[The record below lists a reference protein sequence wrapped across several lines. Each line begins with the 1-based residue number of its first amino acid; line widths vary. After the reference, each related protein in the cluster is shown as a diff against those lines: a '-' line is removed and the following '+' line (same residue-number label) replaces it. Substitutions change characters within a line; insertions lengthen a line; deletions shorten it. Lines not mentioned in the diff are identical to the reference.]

1 MTFFEIF
8 KDCGSEEMFRKAI
21 PDCHD
26 FVCIEET
33 DKYQV
38 FMCDSAKIKAFRS
51 PGANYFI
58 VLDTGLMVSWG
69 NTFKDDPEEFPVPN
83 ILDWEVTTICK
94 KKCSFCYKSNDM
106 HGTNLSFE
114 RFKEVFD
121 HLPKSITQIAFG
133 ADYDLTS
140 NPDIFKMMEYA
151 RQHDVVPNVTVGYLD
166 DEAADKISQ
175 LCGAVAV
182 SIYDPKDKAYDT
194 VEKLCNRGMRQV
206 NIHFMIS
213 EETYDKCIETI
224 DDIKNDPRLKG
235 LNALVLLS
243 LKKKGR
249 GTGYHVLSQDKFNA
263 IVDRSRKEGI
273 SIGFD
278 SCTSLKAFRAFQ
290 DDPNVRDCIIPCEAS
305 IESSYI
311 NVDCEYFP
319 CSFIEGYSSESLDWN
334 KGIDVTSCKSPEDF
348 MNKVWYH
355 EKTKQFKQLLQNTC
369 KDNCE
374 NCRHCPAYEV

>member
-1 MTFFEIF
+1 MTFYEIF
-8 KDCGSEEMFRKAI
+8 SDCGFNKEARTAI
-21 PDCHD
+21 PEDWE
-26 FVCIEET
+26 FVCIEST

-38 FMCDSAKIKAFRS
+38 YMCETSNVKVFHS
-51 PGANYFI
+51 EGANYLI
-58 VLDTGLMVSWG
+58 ALDTGLMISWG
-69 NTFKDDPEEFPVPN
+69 KTFEEDPGEFPVPN

-94 KKCSFCYKSNDM
+94 KSCDFCYKSNNMMGD
-106 HGTNLSFE
+106 NLSFE
-114 RFKEVFD
+114 KFKEVFD

-140 NPDIFKMMEYA
+140 NPDIFRMMEYA
-151 RQHDVVPNVTVGYLD
+151 RQHNVVPNITVGYLD
-166 DEAADKISQ
+166 DERAEKIAK

-182 SIYDPKDKAYDT
+182 SVYNPKDKAYNT
-194 VEKLCNRGMRQV
+194 VEKLCKLGMKQV

-213 EETYDKCIETI
+213 EETYDACLQTI
-224 DDIKNDPRLKG
+224 SDIKTDPRLKG
-235 LNALVLLS
+235 LNALVMLS

-249 GTGYHVLSQDKFNA
+249 GTGYHVLSQEKFNNLVQRA
-263 IVDRSRKEGI
+263 KEENI

-278 SCTSLKAFRAFQ
+278 SCTSLKAFRAFK
-290 DDPNVRDCIIPCEAS
+290 DDPKVRDCIIPCEAG

-311 NVDCEYFP
+311 NVDCHYYP
-319 CSFIEGYSSESLDWN
+319 CSFMEGYSSDEMDWSE
-334 KGIDVTSCKSPEDF
+334 GVDVSQCKSPEDF

-355 EKTKQFKQLLQNTC
+355 EKTVEFKKLLQNTC